1 MAGGA
6 GGLVYARVKE
16 GGALDAAKPVLE
28 GLSGE
33 QQAALVHQFEVRSC
47 AACVQR
53 CGAAPPAS
61 PALHLNPAH
70 LLHAP
75 GLFVP
80 HCALLSLSLQ
90 AQPGDLLL
98 IAAGPASRVNRALDR
113 VRQYLGQDLGLIQV
127 SRSGGREVAKY
138 ILQLCIRLGSLRD
151 GPAACLPALATA
163 A

>member
-1 MAGGA
+1 M
-6 GGLVYARVKE
+6 
-16 GGALDAAKPVLE
+16 
-28 GLSGE
+28 
-33 QQAALVHQFEVRSC
+33 
-47 AACVQR
+47 
-53 CGAAPPAS
+53 
-61 PALHLNPAH
+61 
-70 LLHAP
+70 
-75 GLFVP
+75 P